1 MAVVAILYHFFAN
14 YPGWPAAK
22 SLRAPFSQETPSTR
36 NFPEPISFFATV
48 PLMVVVWEALD
59 DLRMS
64 NDSPDLKV
72 STYCASSR

>member
-1 MAVVAILYHFFAN
+1 MAGRKIVASPVQSRDAI
-14 YPGWPAAK
+14 
-22 SLRAPFSQETPSTR
+22 RAR

-72 STYCASSR
+72 STDCASSR